1 LQNNIPPRE
10 NGQTPSWS
18 FITRE
23 PGKPAQ
29 EGKQMTAQTET
40 TAAGAPPR
48 LEVEWH
54 QIDWYRA
61 HQEVRRLQARIVRAT
76 QEGRWG
82 RVKALQRLLT
92 RSFRGKALAVK
103 RVTENQGKRTPGVDG
118 KIWDTPHKK
127 AQGVQ
132 MLRARGYHPLPL
144 RRIYIPKN
152 NGRMRPL
159 GIPAISDRAMQ
170 MLHLL
175 ALDPLAEVT
184 GDKNSYGFRR
194 ERSTADAIEAC
205 FNELSQSY
213 DPQWI
218 LEGDIKSC
226 FDRISHEW
234 FLTHIPMEKA
244 MLKKWLKA
252 EFIEK
257 NALTPTEEGTPQG
270 GPLSPVIANMA
281 LDGLEVE
288 LRKRFP
294 PTTEKNGHSAKY
306 KVNLIRYADDFI
318 VTGRSKE
325 LLEAE
330 VKPLVERFL
339 RERDLELSQ
348 EKTKITHITEG
359 FDFLEKVRE
368 IVKDRKQIT
377 AGRLIVTLNPRIQG
391 WALYHRHVVSKTIY
405 TKVDRAIYQ
414 LVWQWAQRRHPHK
427 GKKWIRKKYFRTV
440 GNRQWVFFGTITEK
454 NGETHEVQLRTAA
467 STPIQRHVKVRK
479 DANPYDPAWEPYFEH
494 RLDVKTVQNLQ
505 GKRKL
510 HYLWKEQQGLCPLCH
525 QKITKLTG
533 WHSHHIIWRVYGGS
547 DNAENRVLLHP
558 NCHRQLHA
566 RPDLAVMKPRPARG
580 V

>member
-1 LQNNIPPRE
+1 
-10 NGQTPSWS
+10 
-18 FITRE
+18 
-23 PGKPAQ
+23 
-29 EGKQMTAQTET
+29 MTAQTET
-40 TAAGAPPR
+40 TGAGAPPR

-61 HQEVRRLQARIVRAT
+61 HQEVRRLQARIVKAT

-82 RVKALQRLLT
+82 KVQALQRLLT
-92 RSFRGKALAVK
+92 RSFSGKALAVK

-118 KIWDTPHKK
+118 ETWDTPHKK
-127 AQGVQ
+127 VQGIQ
-132 MLRARGYHPLPL
+132 RLRARGYHPHPL

-159 GIPAISDRAMQ
+159 GIPAMSDRAMQ

-175 ALDPLAEVT
+175 ALDPIAETT

-226 FDRISHEW
+226 FDRISHAW
-234 FLTHIPMEKA
+234 FLAHIPMEKA
-244 MLKKWLKA
+244 MLRKWLKA
-252 EFIEK
+252 GFIEK

-281 LDGLEVE
+281 LDGLETE

-294 PTTEKNGHSAKY
+294 PTTEKNGHRAKY

-325 LLEAE
+325 LLETE

-339 RERDLELSQ
+339 QERDLELSQ

-359 FDFLEKVRE
+359 FDFLGQNVRKYKQGKKMKLIIKPAKKQTHRFLEKVRE
-368 IVKDRKQIT
+368 IVKDRKQVT
-377 AGRLIVTLNPRIQG
+377 AGRLIVTLNPRIRG
-391 WALYHRHVVSKTIY
+391 WALYHQHVVSKTIY
-405 TKVDRAIYQ
+405 TKVDRAMYQ

-440 GNRQWVFFGTITEK
+440 GNRHWVFFGTVTEK
-454 NGETHEVQLRTAA
+454 NGETREVQLRTTA
-467 STPIQRHVKVRK
+467 STAIQRHVKVRK

-494 RLDVKTVQNLQ
+494 RLDVKMEKNLQ

-510 HYLWKEQQGLCPLCH
+510 LHLWKEQQGLCPLCH

-533 WHSHHIIWRVYGGS
+533 WHSHHIIWRVYGGT
-547 DNAENRVLLHP
+547 DNAANRVLLHP

-566 RPDLAVMKPRPARG
+566 RPDLVVVKPRPAGG
-580 V
+580 VRKA